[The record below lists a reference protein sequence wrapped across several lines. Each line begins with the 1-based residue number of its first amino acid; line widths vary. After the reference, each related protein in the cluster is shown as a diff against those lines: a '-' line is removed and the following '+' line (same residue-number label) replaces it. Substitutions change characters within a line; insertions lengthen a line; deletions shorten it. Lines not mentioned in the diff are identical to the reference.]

1 MVGFDRAAGAAAFG
15 AAARVAAVVVV
26 GLLVAVTPAR
36 AVVLPLVTIM
46 FHRQNLLL
54 RLYEVLLI
62 RSAFHEFFV

>member
-26 GLLVAVTPAR
+26 ALLVAVVPAR

-46 FHRQNLLL
+46 FHRQNL
-54 RLYEVLLI
+54 
-62 RSAFHEFFV
+62 